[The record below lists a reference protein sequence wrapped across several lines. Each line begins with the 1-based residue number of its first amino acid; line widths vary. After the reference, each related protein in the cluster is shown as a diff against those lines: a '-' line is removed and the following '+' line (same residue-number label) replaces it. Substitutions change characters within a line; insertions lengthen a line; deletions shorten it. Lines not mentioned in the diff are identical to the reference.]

1 MADKGCVIA
10 VHRDRGVIQRRQQI
24 FLDVADIGGVLPH
37 PVQHILDVG
46 TVQLQETSGSIKIV
60 QSKDAMQT

>member
-24 FLDVADIGGVLPH
+24 FLDVADIGGAVSYTH
-37 PVQHILDVG
+37 LDVYKRQRYL
-46 TVQLQETSGSIKIV
+46 VLDICDRVDRLVDS
-60 QSKDAMQT
+60 